1 MSFNQT
7 IAGFKMTYLV
17 AKSKA
22 FLSSESGTTSVEY
35 AVMLALVIGLC
46 IAAITLVGT
55 TNGDTWSDNSGKIG
69 AALQ

>member
-1 MSFNQT
+1 
-7 IAGFKMTYLV
+7 MTHLV
-17 AKSKA
+17 AKAKS
-22 FLSSESGTTSVEY
+22 FLLSEAGTTSVEY

-55 TNGDTWSDNSGKIG
+55 TNGETWSDNSGKIG